1 MKYKIIG
8 NKKVM
13 DKEKGET
20 ITIEDEDVAKSL
32 IKGGH
37 IEPTTIKK
45 NVQERKT
52 AHTKMI
58 KAHQILTKRGKKI
71 MAKFVFNDGK
81 VFSGGYDLSD
91 HVTSV
96 NLELQL
102 KN

>member
-20 ITIEDEDVAKSL
+20 ITIDDENVAKSL

-45 NVQERKT
+45 NVLERKT
-52 AHTKMI
+52 AHLKKMI
-58 KAHQILTKRGKKI
+58 KVHQILTKRGKK
-71 MAKFVFNDGK
+71 
-81 VFSGGYDLSD
+81 
-91 HVTSV
+91 
-96 NLELQL
+96 
-102 KN
+102 